1 MVNAVA
7 FSPDG
12 KLLATGSDVFNVA
25 SGERLTNFASGGAYD
40 VEFSPD
46 GTRVATAN
54 GYHPFGVNLYDSSS
68 GALSTTVTTDYA
80 SSLAF
85 SPDGSLL
92 ATAVTMYENKTTFV
106 WQDPGQILWTGTVL
120 RRVGTGEKVVTL
132 ENEYVPIFSPDG
144 SLLAT
149 TNYDDGVR
157 LRNPVT
163 GAVVRDLPL
172 DVGLGFS
179 ADGTIFIGSFGN
191 QLRVVDP
198 KTGTVLHT
206 VEGVSPEAAV
216 ISPDNHRVL
225 VLDRQAGPS
234 GLSLNVRV
242 ISVT

>member
-1 MVNAVA
+1 MVNAIA

-12 KLLATGSDVFNVA
+12 KLLATGSDVFDVA
-25 SGERLTNFASGGAYD
+25 TGERLTSFAGGGAYD

-46 GTRVATAN
+46 GTLVATAN

-68 GALSTTVTTDYA
+68 GALSATVTTDYA

-92 ATAVTMYENKTTFV
+92 ATALTMYENKTTFA

-149 TNYDDGVR
+149 TNYDEGVR
-157 LRNPVT
+157 LRNSVT
-163 GAVVRDLPL
+163 GELVRDLPL
-172 DVGLGFS
+172 ATGLGFS
-179 ADGTIFIGSFGN
+179 ADGTIFVGSFGS

-198 KTGTVLHT
+198 KTGTVLRT

-216 ISPDNHRVL
+216 ISPDNQRVL
-225 VLDRQAGPS
+225 ILDRQPGAG

-242 ISVT
+242 VSLT